1 MVISLRKWLNSAIY
15 AVIFIVL
22 AYVMY
27 QMLGLLDEY
36 VFTLDKYRIPEGS
49 AVKAFQSEDEIGS
62 RLEEMSD
69 RLKLFLWY
77 GE

>member
-1 MVISLRKWLNSAIY
+1 MVISLRKWLSSAIY
-15 AVIFIVL
+15 AIIFIVL

-49 AVKAFQSEDEIGS
+49 AVKVFHSDDQFGS

>member
-1 MVISLRKWLNSAIY
+1 
-15 AVIFIVL
+15 
-22 AYVMY
+22 MY

>member
-1 MVISLRKWLNSAIY
+1 MVISLRKWLGSAIY
-15 AVIFIVL
+15 AIIFIVL

-36 VFTLDKYRIPEGS
+36 VFTLDKYRVPEGS
-49 AVKAFQSEDEIGS
+49 AVKAFQTDNEFGS

>member
-1 MVISLRKWLNSAIY
+1 MSSAIY
-15 AVIFIVL
+15 GIIFIVL

-36 VFTLDKYRIPEGS
+36 VFTVDKYRVPEGS
-49 AVKAFQSEDEIGS
+49 AVKAFHSNDEIGS

-69 RLKLFLWY
+69 RFKLFLWY